1 MKSRQQWRDFLLQVF
16 RIMPIFAI
24 ANAKICNINMRHNK
38 DKNIDKKQHD
48 YTMIMIW
55 IIMGIIVAAVA
66 CCVVGFF
73 CPIFKYPNEDNLV
86 ITFLGALAAFVVIS
100 NFALMME
107 IRNKTEN
114 KIKEFENRLEAMNT
128 TIDDKVYVTDTD
140 KENIKNM
147 YMAIEKI
154 VFCDHGVLFRYYA
167 IKDTS
172 GYKMLKVTGY
182 SKEGI
187 NEIEFKEYLRR
198 FSDDMKE
205 SEKEKLKNFGVPI
218 NLLNG

>member
-1 MKSRQQWRDFLLQVF
+1 MC
-16 RIMPIFAI
+16 I
-24 ANAKICNINMRHNK
+24 NK
-38 DKNIDKKQHD
+38 DKNKHKKQHD
-48 YTMIMIW
+48 CTVIMIW
-55 IIMGIIVAAVA
+55 VIMGIIVAALV
-66 CCVVGFF
+66 CCIVGFF
-73 CPIFKYPNEDNLV
+73 CPVFKYPNEDNMV

-100 NFALMME
+100 NFALMVE

-114 KIKEFENRLEAMNT
+114 KIKEFENKLGAMNT
-128 TIDDKVYVTDTD
+128 TIDEKVNVMDTD

-147 YMAIEKI
+147 YMALEKMM
-154 VFCDHGVLFRYYA
+154 FCDHGVLFRYYA

-172 GYKMLKVTGY
+172 GYKMLKVMGY

-198 FSDDMKE
+198 FSDDDMKE
-205 SEKEKLKNFGVPI
+205 SEKKKLKIFGVPI

>member
-1 MKSRQQWRDFLLQVF
+1 MYRYKD
-16 RIMPIFAI
+16 
-24 ANAKICNINMRHNK
+24 KNK
-38 DKNIDKKQHD
+38 DKKQND

-55 IIMGIIVAAVA
+55 VIMAIIAAAVI

-73 CPIFKYPNEDNLV
+73 CPIFKYPNEDNLI

-100 NFALMME
+100 NFAMMVE

-114 KIKEFENRLEAMNT
+114 KIKDFENKLETMST
-128 TIDDKVYVTDTD
+128 TIDEKVIVMDTD
-140 KENIKNM
+140 KENIKNI

-154 VFCDHGVLFRYYA
+154 MFCDQGVLFRYYA

-172 GYKMLKVTGY
+172 GYKMLKVMGY

-187 NEIEFKEYLRR
+187 DEIEFKEYLRR
-198 FSDDMKE
+198 FSDDDMKE
-205 SEKEKLKNFGVPI
+205 SEKNKLKSFGVPD
-218 NLLNG
+218 NMLNG

>member
-1 MKSRQQWRDFLLQVF
+1 MCR
-16 RIMPIFAI
+16 
-24 ANAKICNINMRHNK
+24 NK
-38 DKNIDKKQHD
+38 DKSKNKKQHD
-48 YTMIMIW
+48 CTMIMIW
-55 IIMGIIVAAVA
+55 VIMGIIAAAVV

-73 CPIFKYPNEDNLV
+73 FPIFKYPDEDNLV

-100 NFALMME
+100 NFALMVE

-114 KIKEFENRLEAMNT
+114 KIKEFENKLEAMNT
-128 TIDDKVYVTDTD
+128 TIDEKVNVMDTD

-147 YMAIEKI
+147 YMAIEKMM
-154 VFCDHGVLFRYYA
+154 FCDQGVLFRYYA

-172 GYKMLKVTGY
+172 GYKMLKVMGY

-198 FSDDMKE
+198 FSDDDMKE
-205 SEKEKLKNFGVPI
+205 SEKKKLKDFGVPD

>member
-1 MKSRQQWRDFLLQVF
+1 
-16 RIMPIFAI
+16 
-24 ANAKICNINMRHNK
+24 MRHNK
-38 DKNIDKKQHD
+38 DKNKNKKQHD
-48 YTMIMIW
+48 CTMIMIW
-55 IIMGIIVAAVA
+55 VIMVIIAAAVA

-100 NFALMME
+100 NFALMVE

-114 KIKEFENRLEAMNT
+114 KIKEFENKLEAMNT
-128 TIDDKVYVTDTD
+128 AIDEKVNVIEID

-147 YMAIEKI
+147 YMALEKML
-154 VFCDHGVLFRYYA
+154 FCDQGVLFRYYA

-172 GYKMLKVTGY
+172 GYKMLKVMGY

-198 FSDDMKE
+198 FSDNDMRE
-205 SEKEKLKNFGVPI
+205 AEKKKLNNFGVPI

>member
-1 MKSRQQWRDFLLQVF
+1 MYRYKD
-16 RIMPIFAI
+16 
-24 ANAKICNINMRHNK
+24 KNK
-38 DKNIDKKQHD
+38 DKKQND

-55 IIMGIIVAAVA
+55 GIMAIIAAAVI

-73 CPIFKYPNEDNLV
+73 CPIFKYPNEDNLI

-100 NFALMME
+100 NFAMMVE

-114 KIKEFENRLEAMNT
+114 KIKDFENKLETMST
-128 TIDDKVYVTDTD
+128 TIDEKVIVMDTD
-140 KENIKNM
+140 KENIKNI

-154 VFCDHGVLFRYYA
+154 MFCDQGVLFRYYA

-172 GYKMLKVTGY
+172 GYKMLKVMGY

-187 NEIEFKEYLRR
+187 DEIEFKEYLRR
-198 FSDDMKE
+198 FSDDDMKE
-205 SEKEKLKNFGVPI
+205 SEKNKLKSFGVPD
-218 NLLNG
+218 NMLNG